1 MRFIFDRTFLQFLLL
16 VSSGVVTSG
25 CLFESRL
32 ASEASLISVKE
43 IRVAERQYFE
53 VSGQTRYG
61 TLKELADRKLIPDK
75 LADGEDESFLFVLT
89 TGENHYELTA
99 KPVGIYAAS
108 LYVDETGVIRES
120 ENMTTIANRSS
131 LPIKIQE

>member
-1 MRFIFDRTFLQFLLL
+1 MF
-16 VSSGVVTSG
+16 V
-25 CLFESRL
+25 
-32 ASEASLISVKE
+32 
-43 IRVAERQYFE
+43 RVASCIRGVIDKCKGNPRCRKAIYFE
-53 VSGQTRYG
+53 VTGQTRYG

-108 LYVDETGVIRES
+108 VYVDETGVIRES
-120 ENMTTIANRSS
+120 ENTNTIANRSS